1 MKEKIKTI
9 LKNTNKKTL
18 GLIAGIVV
26 IIFIAF
32 IYFNRLETYEE
43 TVNGISFKMI
53 AVDGG
58 TFYMGAQSEN
68 SERINYDPEA
78 KENESPVHKVTLSS
92 YYISE
97 TEVTQELWEAV
108 MGTNI
113 EEQQKRSKRK
123 DDYRKG
129 PKLPMYFVSWIEA
142 KEFCEKLS
150 ELTGKEYC
158 LPTEAQW
165 EFAARGGNKSEGY
178 LYSGTND
185 IYSLTQGFSYCD
197 TVKSTLPNELG
208 IYNMSGNVKEWCNDF
223 FIKYTSES
231 EKNPTYSRNEV
242 FHSDSMAVRGGGS
255 LTYYYAYRIP
265 YRSFCWAGWRHENIG
280 FRIAHCP

>member
-1 MKEKIKTI
+1 MKEKIKNL

-58 TFYMGAQSEN
+58 TFYMGAQSEDP
-68 SERINYDPEA
+68 EGINYDPEA

-113 EEQQKRSKRK
+113 EEQQKKSNRK
-123 DDYRKG
+123 KDYGKG
-129 PKLPMYFVSWIEA
+129 PKLPMYFVSWDEA
-142 KEFCEKLS
+142 KEFCKKLS

-185 IYSLTQGFSYCD
+185 IHSLTQGFSFCD
-197 TVKSTLPNELG
+197 SVKSTLPNELG
-208 IYNMSGNVKEWCNDF
+208 IYDMSGNVKEWCNDF

-231 EKNPTYSRNEV
+231 ERNPTYSLNEGY
-242 FHSDSMAVRGGGS
+242 HSDSVAVRGGGS
-255 LTYYYAYRIP
+255 LTYAYAYRIP
-265 YRSFCWAGWRHENIG
+265 YRSFCWPLRHENIG
-280 FRIAHCP
+280 FRIARCP